1 MRVCVCVFWVT
12 TKNGGEREEKERERE
27 RKSARTCFAS
37 KARLAANQSA
47 GASLRGSTIESIT
60 GWPGGAGSI

>member
-1 MRVCVCVFWVT
+1 MCVCVCACVFWLQQRMEES
-12 TKNGGEREEKERERE
+12 GEL
-27 RKSARTCFAS
+27 ANAGACFAS

-47 GASLRGSTIESIT
+47 GASLRDSSESIT